1 MATYNL
7 AGSATAGTPVT
18 YRNVYVVE
26 KTIDIGQVNSGAG
39 VAAADVLRVIQV
51 PAETLVLD
59 AGFEVLTALTGTS
72 PDIDFGIT
80 GGDVDEWVDGNNGAA
95 GYATKAVASP
105 QHVFFG
111 TADTL
116 DLLFNT
122 NAVTAGV
129 IRCFAIMADV
139 KGIRETESV
148 SDTAYDTAV

>member
-1 MATYNL
+1 L
-7 AGSATAGTPVT
+7 AS
-18 YRNVYVVE
+18 
-26 KTIDIGQVNSGAG
+26 DAG
-39 VAAADVLRVIQV
+39 VAAADVVRVLPI

-59 AGFEVLTALTGTS
+59 AGFEVLTAITGTA

-122 NAVTAGV
+122 NAATAGV
-129 IRCFAIMADV
+129 IRCWAICVDV

-148 SDTAYDTAV
+148 SDSAYDVAV